1 MIIVL
6 VLAFCNFAI
15 EVAKPAYFLSPI
27 MGLLYMQIT
36 TAYVFLDS
44 IVWKD
49 RYFLIFL
56 GAIFVFLHVRNL
68 YTTTLGD
75 ADYGII
81 LFKYK
86 IGDNEYTIM
95 KRATVRS
102 IFSQIM
108 LLNISSL
115 YTILTDKTMD
125 MMLFVT
131 ENIYK
136 RTGTSS
142 PHITD
147 ETFAFNLREETN
159 DRISKMPSVM
169 NDNSATDEG

>member
-1 MIIVL
+1 MASFSVIYYGNVSLRMAKRLLKEPIVICACARIL
-6 VLAFCNFAI
+6 QFFN

-95 KRATVRS
+95 KQSTVRS
-102 IFSQIM
+102 IFSQI
-108 LLNISSL
+108 
-115 YTILTDKTMD
+115 
-125 MMLFVT
+125 
-131 ENIYK
+131 
-136 RTGTSS
+136 
-142 PHITD
+142 PC
-147 ETFAFNLREETN
+147 
-159 DRISKMPSVM
+159 
-169 NDNSATDEG
+169 